1 MRTGTGE
8 CDGAPAGR
16 NSGRFPSD
24 DRGFLLQ
31 RILPL
36 SVKGLEGMFDPE
48 RQRFCF
54 RAVRNGQG
62 VRNEGTSRR
71 YSMISLL
78 GLARMEKGG
87 RKSPIDMESALSSLL
102 PDAETIDGIGDLGL
116 LLWLCALASPD
127 RAPEAWRERRMAK
140 ALFQCPDALEGRTM
154 ELSWF
159 LAGIAHAAL
168 AKAQGIPG
176 LEEQASRTFERL
188 MRNYGRKGI
197 FGHSGTS
204 TLAGF
209 VRGRIG
215 SFADQAYP
223 IYALARYSQ
232 AFGSRTAL
240 AAAVECAE
248 AICRLQG
255 PLGQWWWHY
264 DAAASRVI
272 GRYPVYS
279 VHQDGMAPMAL
290 LAVGEASGRSF
301 HTELFKGLEWI
312 AGRNE
317 RGLDLVDPSRN
328 VIWRSLYREKYRAY
342 AHELS
347 CLLRLSGPEKEF
359 DDLAVRYECRPYHMG
374 WLLYALSNMT
384 SLPGF
389 GTK

>member
-1 MRTGTGE
+1 
-8 CDGAPAGR
+8 
-16 NSGRFPSD
+16 
-24 DRGFLLQ
+24 
-31 RILPL
+31 
-36 SVKGLEGMFDPE
+36 MFDPA

-87 RKSPIDMESALSSLL
+87 GKSPIDIETALSSLL

-127 RAPEAWRERRMAK
+127 RAPEAWRERKMAK

-159 LAGIAHAAL
+159 LTGIAHAVL
-168 AKAQGIPG
+168 AKVQGIPG

-209 VRGRIG
+209 FRGRIG

-223 IYALARYSQ
+223 IHALARFSQ

-240 AAAVECAE
+240 AVAVECAE

-301 HTELFKGLEWI
+301 HTELFKGLDWI

-317 RGLDLVDPSRN
+317 RGMDLVDPSRN

-359 DDLAVRYECRPYHMG
+359 DDLAVRYECRPYHLG